1 MKTRIFVAV
10 AAVAFTLSSCNT
22 SAKNKTENN
31 KQETAQTKKEN
42 KMKTIEMNETMFKE
56 KVMDYA
62 TAGDAWNFKG
72 DKPAIIDFYATWCGP
87 CKATAPI
94 LEEIAQEYDGK
105 IDVYKVDVD
114 KNQELSALFNI
125 RSIAAVR
132 TKGRQANHVG
142 RCAPQSR
149 TRTNDKRN
157 SFEVRKHT
165 KDVWTTTAY
174 TRCTTSFAQ

>member
-1 MKTRIFVAV
+1 MKTRIFIAV

-31 KQETAQTKKEN
+31 KQATAQTKKEN
-42 KMKTIEMNETMFKE
+42 KMKTIEMNEA

-125 RSIAAVR
+125 RSIPSLLFVPKEGKP
-132 TKGRQANHVG
+132 TMSVG
-142 RCAPQSR
+142 AHPKAELERMIKE
-149 TRTNDKRN
+149 TLLK
-157 SFEVRKHT
+157 
-165 KDVWTTTAY
+165 
-174 TRCTTSFAQ
+174 

>member
-1 MKTRIFVAV
+1 MKKRIFVAV

-31 KQETAQTKKEN
+31 KQATAQTKKEN
-42 KMKTIEMNETMFKE
+42 NMKTIEMNEAMFKE

-62 TAGDAWNFKG
+62 TAGDVWNFKG

-125 RSIAAVR
+125 RSIPSLLFVPKEGKP
-132 TKGRQANHVG
+132 TMSVG
-142 RCAPQSR
+142 AHPKAELERMIKE
-149 TRTNDKRN
+149 TLLK
-157 SFEVRKHT
+157 
-165 KDVWTTTAY
+165 
-174 TRCTTSFAQ
+174 